1 MENENARNDIPDG
14 DEEVAVEKTMAD
26 RAKEVGRDGAYLEIE
41 AKDLVA
47 AYRSG
52 ELQKSNILIIK
63 AFPIEFPSPMEIGDC
78 ARTIKD
84 AIDKVSGLGSEY
96 YELSDEQLGYAI
108 IRNCMLK
115 GMR

>member
-1 MENENARNDIPDG
+1 MENDNSKDDILSED
-14 DEEVAVEKTMAD
+14 ASTATEKTMAD

-63 AFPIEFPSPMEIGDC
+63 AFQIEFPDPMEIVDC
-78 ARTIKD
+78 TRTIKD